1 MPKRSSKEKGMTKA
15 QVVSEIASKVGI
27 SKSQVNDV
35 FVSLL
40 QIIETELK
48 GSRPT
53 VIPGLV
59 KITVKRKEATKSRKG
74 INPFTKEEITI
85 KAKPARNVVKVKALK
100 GLKELI

>member
-40 QIIETELK
+40 
-48 GSRPT
+48 
-53 VIPGLV
+53 
-59 KITVKRKEATKSRKG
+59 
-74 INPFTKEEITI
+74 
-85 KAKPARNVVKVKALK
+85 
-100 GLKELI
+100 